1 MPKLKTAQQGKTKQ
15 GVLKMKNKIAT
26 EKAAAEVN
34 AERLQVL
41 TVPTLDTM
49 PEQVKTAAAAEK
61 AAAEMVRNTT
71 AAAEQAQQEINNAIS
86 GGDIAAAQK
95 ALKAQAKAAADL
107 EKAKAAYKSAAADL
121 EKAKEENPYK
131 APSAAEYC
139 LVAAVKLA
147 MEGNALTA
155 ASVAGYALDLMPAD
169 SRPKT
174 PNGTEM
180 TARGVIAVIDA
191 LLK

>member
-1 MPKLKTAQQGKTKQ
+1 
-15 GVLKMKNKIAT
+15 MKNNNT
-26 EKAAAEVN
+26 EKAIAANVN
-34 AERLQVL
+34 IEHLHVL
-41 TVPTLDTM
+41 TLPTLDNM
-49 PEQVKTAAAAEK
+49 PEVVRNAAVAEK
-61 AAAEMVRNTT
+61 AAAEMVRNAT
-71 AAAEQAQQEINNAIS
+71 AAAEKAQQDINNAI
-86 GGDIAAAQK
+86 GAGDITAAQK

-107 EKAKAAYKSAAADL
+107 EKAKAAHKTAAADL
-121 EKAKEENPYK
+121 DKAKEENPYK

-147 MEGNALTA
+147 MDGNALTA
-155 ASVAGYALDLMPAD
+155 ANVAGYALDLMPVD